1 MDRITFVRG
10 KVIEALNGYKFN
22 GVDVPIFD
30 ERVIIDPQKPLPVI
44 SGAQTYIMLQ
54 DQQMIYNA
62 VQTYCNP
69 RFNISLTI
77 KIITIFT
84 KQGAK
89 KLSEDIGDEIVNLLR
104 TDRDGSKLDGIDRIE
119 LVTSRSVNEITT
131 ERTAFSKI
139 FILNFIKNG

>member
-10 KVIEALNGYKFN
+10 KVMEALSGYKFN
-22 GVDVPIFD
+22 GVAIPVFD
-30 ERVIIDPQKPLPVI
+30 EVVNPSIELPVI
-44 SGAQTYIMLQ
+44 NGAQTYIMLQ
-54 DQQMIYNA
+54 DQQMIYNS

-77 KIITIFT
+77 KVVTIF
-84 KQGAK
+84 GMVGNK

-104 TDRDGSKLDGIDRIE
+104 TDRNGSKLDGIDRIE

>member
-44 SGAQTYIMLQ
+44 NGAQTYIMLQ
-54 DQQMIYNA
+54 DQQMIYNS

-77 KIITIFT
+77 KVVTIFGNT
-84 KQGAK
+84 GSK
-89 KLSEDIGDEIVNLLR
+89 KLSEDIGDDVLNLLR
-104 TDRDGSKLDGIDRIE
+104 DDRGKSKLSDISEVLLDVSRSMNE
-119 LVTSRSVNEITT
+119 VTSTRV
-131 ERTAFSKI
+131 AFSKI
-139 FILNFIKNG
+139 FILSFIKNG

>member
-10 KVIEALNGYKFN
+10 KVMEALSGYKFN
-22 GVDVPIFD
+22 GVAIPVFD
-30 ERVIIDPQKPLPVI
+30 EVVNPSTTLPVI
-44 SGAQTYIMLQ
+44 NGAQTYIMLQ

-77 KIITIFT
+77 KVVTIF
-84 KQGAK
+84 GMVGNK
-89 KLSEDIGDEIVNLLR
+89 KLSEDIGDEIINLLR
-104 TDRDGSKLDGIDRIE
+104 TDRNGSKLDGIDKIE

>member
-10 KVIEALNGYKFN
+10 KVIQALSGYKFN
-22 GVDVPIFD
+22 GVDIPVFD
-30 ERVIIDPQKPLPVI
+30 EVVNPSIELPVI
-44 SGAQTYIMLQ
+44 NGAKTYIMLQ

-77 KIITIFT
+77 KVVTIF
-84 KQGAK
+84 GLIGNK
-89 KLSEDIGDEIVNLLR
+89 KLSEDIGDEIINLLR
-104 TDRDGSKLDGIDRIE
+104 TDRNGSKLDGIDKIE
-119 LVTSRSVNEITT
+119 LVTSRSVNEVST

>member
-10 KVIEALNGYKFN
+10 KVINALSGYKFN
-22 GVDVPIFD
+22 GVTVPVFD
-30 ERVIIDPQKPLPVI
+30 EVVNPSTTLPIIN
-44 SGAQTYIMLQ
+44 GAQTYIMLQ

-77 KIITIFT
+77 KVVTIF
-84 KQGAK
+84 GLVGNK
-89 KLSEDIGDEIVNLLR
+89 KLSEDIGDEIINLLR
-104 TDRDGSKLDGIDRIE
+104 TDRSGSKLDGIDKIE

>member
-10 KVIEALNGYKFN
+10 KVIEALSGYKFN
-22 GVDVPIFD
+22 GVAIPVFD
-30 ERVIIDPQKPLPVI
+30 EVVNPSTTLPVI

-77 KIITIFT
+77 KVVTIF
-84 KQGAK
+84 GMVGNK
-89 KLSEDIGDEIVNLLR
+89 KLSEDIGDEIINLLR
-104 TDRDGSKLDGIDRIE
+104 TDRNGSKLDGIDKIE

>member
-22 GVDVPIFD
+22 GVAIPVFD
-30 ERVIIDPQKPLPVI
+30 EVVNPSIELPVI
-44 SGAQTYIMLQ
+44 NGAQTYIMLQ
-54 DQQMIYNA
+54 DQQMIYNS

-77 KIITIFT
+77 KVVTIF
-84 KQGAK
+84 GMVGNK

-104 TDRDGSKLDGIDRIE
+104 TDRNGSKLDGIDRIE

>member
-1 MDRITFVRG
+1 MDRITFARG
-10 KVIEALNGYKFN
+10 KVIQALSGYKFN
-22 GVDVPIFD
+22 GVAIPVFD
-30 ERVIIDPQKPLPVI
+30 EVVNPSIELPVI
-44 SGAQTYIMLQ
+44 NGAQTYIMLQ
-54 DQQMIYNA
+54 DQQMIYNS

-77 KIITIFT
+77 KVVTIF
-84 KQGAK
+84 GMVGNK

-104 TDRDGSKLDGIDRIE
+104 TDRNGSKLDGIDRIE

>member
-10 KVIEALNGYKFN
+10 KVINALSGYKFN
-22 GVDVPIFD
+22 NVAIPVFD
-30 ERVIIDPQKPLPVI
+30 EVVNPSTTLPVI

-62 VQTYCNP
+62 IQTYCNP

-77 KIITIFT
+77 KVITIFGNT
-84 KQGAK
+84 GNK
-89 KLSEDIGDEIVNLLR
+89 KLSEDIGNDILNLLR
-104 TDRDGSKLDGIDRIE
+104 DDRGKSKLSDISEVQLD
-119 LVTSRSVNEITT
+119 VSRSMNETT
-131 ERTAFSKI
+131 ATRVAFSKI

>member
-10 KVIEALNGYKFN
+10 KVINALSGYKFN
-22 GVDVPIFD
+22 GIAIPVFD
-30 ERVIIDPQKPLPVI
+30 EVVNPSTTLPVI

-77 KIITIFT
+77 KVITIFT

-89 KLSEDIGDEIVNLLR
+89 KLSEDIGDGIINLLR
-104 TDRDGSKLDGIDRIE
+104 TDRDGSKLDGIDKIE

>member
-10 KVIEALNGYKFN
+10 KVIEALSGYKFN
-22 GVDVPIFD
+22 GVAIPVFD
-30 ERVIIDPQKPLPVI
+30 EVVNPSIELPVI
-44 SGAQTYIMLQ
+44 NGAQTYIMLQ

-77 KIITIFT
+77 KVVTIF
-84 KQGAK
+84 GMVGNK

-104 TDRDGSKLDGIDRIE
+104 TDRNGSKLDGIDKIE

>member
-10 KVIEALNGYKFN
+10 KVIEALSGYKFN
-22 GVDVPIFD
+22 GFYVPVFD
-30 ERVIIDPQKPLPVI
+30 EVVNPSIELPVI
-44 SGAQTYIMLQ
+44 NGAQTYIMLQ

-77 KIITIFT
+77 KVVTIF
-84 KQGAK
+84 GMVGNK
-89 KLSEDIGDEIVNLLR
+89 KLSEDIGDGIINLLR
-104 TDRDGSKLDGIDRIE
+104 TDRDGSKLDGIDKIE

>member
-1 MDRITFVRG
+1 MDRITFARG
-10 KVIEALNGYKFN
+10 KVIQALSGYKFN
-22 GVDVPIFD
+22 GVAIPVFD
-30 ERVIIDPQKPLPVI
+30 EVVNPSTTLPVI

-77 KIITIFT
+77 KVVTIF
-84 KQGAK
+84 GMVGNK
-89 KLSEDIGDEIVNLLR
+89 KLSEDIGDGIINLLR
-104 TDRDGSKLDGIDRIE
+104 TDRDGSKLDGIDKIE

>member
-10 KVIEALNGYKFN
+10 KVIQALSGYKFN
-22 GVDVPIFD
+22 GVEIPVFD
-30 ERVIIDPQKPLPVI
+30 EVVNPEVDLPVVN
-44 SGAQTYIMLQ
+44 GAQTYIMLQ

-77 KIITIFT
+77 KVVTIFGNT
-84 KQGAK
+84 GSK
-89 KLSEDIGDEIVNLLR
+89 KLSEDIGNDILSLLR
-104 TDRDGSKLDGIDRIE
+104 DDRGKSKLSDISEVQLG
-119 LVTSRSVNEITT
+119 VSRSLNETT
-131 ERTAFSKI
+131 STRVAFSKI

>member
-10 KVIEALNGYKFN
+10 KVMEALSGYKFN
-22 GVDVPIFD
+22 GVAIPVFD
-30 ERVIIDPQKPLPVI
+30 EVVNPSIELPVI
-44 SGAQTYIMLQ
+44 NGAQTYIMLQ

-77 KIITIFT
+77 KVVTIF
-84 KQGAK
+84 GMVGNK

-104 TDRDGSKLDGIDRIE
+104 TDRNGSKLDGIDRIE
-119 LVTSRSVNEITT
+119 LVTSRLVNEITT

>member
-10 KVIEALNGYKFN
+10 KVMEALSGYKFN
-22 GVDVPIFD
+22 GVAIPVFD
-30 ERVIIDPQKPLPVI
+30 EVVNPSIELPVI
-44 SGAQTYIMLQ
+44 NGAQTYIMLQ

-77 KIITIFT
+77 KVVTIF
-84 KQGAK
+84 GMVGNK

-104 TDRDGSKLDGIDRIE
+104 TDRNGSKLDGIDRIE

>member
-10 KVIEALNGYKFN
+10 KVINALSGYKFN
-22 GVDVPIFD
+22 GVEIPVFD
-30 ERVIIDPQKPLPVI
+30 EVVSPSTALPVI
-44 SGAQTYIMLQ
+44 NGAQTYIMLQ

-62 VQTYCNP
+62 VQIYCNP

-77 KIITIFT
+77 KVVTIF
-84 KQGAK
+84 GLVGNK
-89 KLSEDIGDEIVNLLR
+89 KLSEDIGDEIINLLR
-104 TDRDGSKLDGIDRIE
+104 TDRNDSKLDGIDKIE
-119 LVTSRSVNEITT
+119 LVTSRSVNEVST

>member
-10 KVIEALNGYKFN
+10 KVIQALSGYKFN
-22 GVDVPIFD
+22 GVEIPVFD
-30 ERVIIDPQKPLPVI
+30 EVVNPSIELPVI
-44 SGAQTYIMLQ
+44 NGAQTYIILQ

-77 KIITIFT
+77 KVITIFT

-89 KLSEDIGDEIVNLLR
+89 KLSEDIGDEIINLLR
-104 TDRDGSKLDGIDRIE
+104 TDRNGSKLDGIDKIE

>member
-10 KVIEALNGYKFN
+10 KVIEALSGYKFN
-22 GVDVPIFD
+22 GVAIPVFD
-30 ERVIIDPQKPLPVI
+30 EVVNPSIELPVI
-44 SGAQTYIMLQ
+44 NGAQTYIMLQ

-77 KIITIFT
+77 KVITIFT

-89 KLSEDIGDEIVNLLR
+89 KLSEDIGDGIINLLR
-104 TDRDGSKLDGIDRIE
+104 TDRDGSKLDGIDKIE

>member
-10 KVIEALNGYKFN
+10 KVIQALSGYKFN
-22 GVDVPIFD
+22 GVAIPVFD
-30 ERVIIDPQKPLPVI
+30 EVVNQSTTLPIIN
-44 SGAQTYIMLQ
+44 GAQTYIILQ

-77 KIITIFT
+77 KVVTIF
-84 KQGAK
+84 GMVGNK
-89 KLSEDIGDEIVNLLR
+89 KLSEDIGDEIINLLR
-104 TDRDGSKLDGIDRIE
+104 TDRDGSKLDGIDKIE

>member
-10 KVIEALNGYKFN
+10 KVMEALSGYKFN
-22 GVDVPIFD
+22 GVAIPVFD
-30 ERVIIDPQKPLPVI
+30 EVVNPSTTLPVI
-44 SGAQTYIMLQ
+44 NGAQTYIMLQ

-77 KIITIFT
+77 KVVTIF
-84 KQGAK
+84 GMVGNK

-104 TDRDGSKLDGIDRIE
+104 TDRNGSKLDGIDRIE

>member
-10 KVIEALNGYKFN
+10 KVIQALSGYKFN
-22 GVDVPIFD
+22 GVAIPVFD
-30 ERVIIDPQKPLPVI
+30 EVVNPSIELPVI
-44 SGAQTYIMLQ
+44 NGAQTYIMLQ

-69 RFNISLTI
+69 RFNILLTI
-77 KIITIFT
+77 KVVTIF
-84 KQGAK
+84 GMVGNK
-89 KLSEDIGDEIVNLLR
+89 KLSEDIGDGIINLLR
-104 TDRDGSKLDGIDRIE
+104 TDRDGSKLDGIDKIE

-139 FILNFIKNG
+139 FILNLIKNG

>member
-10 KVIEALNGYKFN
+10 KVINALSGYKFN
-22 GVDVPIFD
+22 GIAIPVFD
-30 ERVIIDPQKPLPVI
+30 EVVNPSTTLPVI

-77 KIITIFT
+77 KVVTIF
-84 KQGAK
+84 GMVGNK
-89 KLSEDIGDEIVNLLR
+89 KLSEDIGDEIINLLR
-104 TDRDGSKLDGIDRIE
+104 TDRDGSKLDGIDKIE

>member
-10 KVIEALNGYKFN
+10 KVIQALSGYKFN
-22 GVDVPIFD
+22 GVDVPVFD
-30 ERVIIDPQKPLPVI
+30 EVVNPSIELPVI
-44 SGAQTYIMLQ
+44 NGAQTYIMLQ

-77 KIITIFT
+77 KVVTIF
-84 KQGAK
+84 GMVGNK
-89 KLSEDIGDEIVNLLR
+89 KLSEDIGDEIINLLR
-104 TDRDGSKLDGIDRIE
+104 TDRDGSKLDGIDKIE
-119 LVTSRSVNEITT
+119 LVTSRSVNEVST